1 MLKQC
6 WNHDLV
12 VSLIRSLKA
21 NFTAFINLEYYLMSF
36 DNNLHTFHI
45 PVMGLGYTIDSPVK
59 VAHYGISSVISL
71 VDDISMEKMREFYCK
86 KFNLPYHSISTKT
99 EDHRAKRITAY
110 LNTVLEI
117 VNHKFDNLKKSI
129 SHKEEELEKYI
140 RMLPDMSE
148 IKQKFNQ
155 MIHSGEMKQKLSDW
169 LSEHLVAGEIDVN
182 IMSKLDRDRFE
193 GGEKLPSIQSDAQ
206 TALRGF
212 ALSNLSSSLVL
223 SAGMNPRLYSYLEEF
238 EDFYPNAALELKKKV
253 ILKVS
258 DYRSAL
264 IQGRFLAKKGIWV
277 SEYRIESGL
286 NCGGHAFAT
295 DGFLMGP
302 VLEEFKN
309 NKEELIKTVHDV
321 YVKALDEKGKPVPEK
336 PFLMKI
342 TAQGGVGSNAEHEF
356 LLNYYQL
363 DSIGW
368 GTPFLLVPEAC
379 TVDEQTLDVL
389 CNAKEDDLYMSEV
402 SPLGVIFNNVRGTG
416 MDLKK
421 EAQNK
426 AGKYGFPCTKKYLAL
441 TPVFTE
447 EGTCTASVEY
457 QRKKIEELKEQNLN
471 EMEFEKQL
479 NKITDK
485 ACLCNGLTASTLM
498 ANDLDTKME
507 GTAVSICPGPNLAYF
522 SRIYSLNEMVDHI
535 YGRTNVMER
544 TDRPNLFVKEL
555 KMYIDY
561 LSGKFEEAM
570 KPIEGK
576 QKKHFELFHENLN
589 KGVAYYKEL
598 FVKYKTQLEDSTSKN
613 NLMTDLENLKLEL
626 ARLKTK
632 MV

>member
-1 MLKQC
+1 
-6 WNHDLV
+6 
-12 VSLIRSLKA
+12 
-21 NFTAFINLEYYLMSF
+21 MSF
-36 DNNLHTFHI
+36 QNNPHTFHI
-45 PVMGLGYTIDSPVK
+45 PVMGLGYTIDSPIK
-59 VAHYGISSVISL
+59 VAHYGISSAISL

-86 KFNLPYHSISTKT
+86 KFNLPFNSIPTKT

-110 LNTVLEI
+110 LNTVQEI
-117 VNHKFDNLKKSI
+117 VMHKFEDLKNSL
-129 SHKEEELEKYI
+129 SNTESELEKYI
-140 RMLPDMSE
+140 AMLPDMSE

-155 MIHSGEMKQKLSDW
+155 MINAGEMKQKLSDW
-169 LSEHLVAGEIDVN
+169 LKENLVAGEIDVN
-182 IMSKLDRDRFE
+182 IMSKLDRDRFD
-193 GGEKLPSIQSDAQ
+193 GAEKLPSIYSDAQ
-206 TALRGF
+206 SALRGF
-212 ALSNLSSSLVL
+212 ALSDLSSSLVL

-238 EDFYPNAALELKKKV
+238 EDFYPNAEMELKKKV

-277 SEYRIESGL
+277 SEYRVESGL

-302 VLEEFKN
+302 VLEEFRN
-309 NKEELIKTVHDV
+309 SKEQLISAVHEI
-321 YVKALDEKGKPVPEK
+321 YVKALAEKGNPFPEK
-336 PFLMKI
+336 PLLVKI
-342 TAQGGVGSNAEHEF
+342 TAQGGVGSNTEHEF

-368 GTPFLLVPEAC
+368 GTPFLLVPEAV
-379 TVDEQTLDVL
+379 TVDEQTLDIL
-389 CNAKEDDLYMSEV
+389 CKAKEEDLYMSEV

-441 TPVFTE
+441 TPFFTE
-447 EGTCTASVEY
+447 EGTCTASKEY
-457 QRKKIEELKEQNLN
+457 QKVKIQELREQNLG
-471 EMEFEKQL
+471 EIAFEKEL

-485 ACLCNGLTASTLM
+485 ACLCTGLTASTLM
-498 ANDLDTKME
+498 ANGLDIKME
-507 GTAVSICPGPNLAYF
+507 GPDVSICPGPNLAYY
-522 SRIYSLNEMVDHI
+522 SGTYSLKRMVDHI

-561 LSGKFEEAM
+561 LSTKIEETIS
-570 KPIEGK
+570 PISAR
-576 QKKHFELFHENLN
+576 QKKYLDTFHENLN
-589 KGVAYYKEL
+589 KGVEYYREL
-598 FVKYKTQLEDSTSKN
+598 FQVQKAELKDSTSQN
-613 NLMTDLENLKLEL
+613 NLMEDLEDMNMELTKLQAKL
-626 ARLKTK
+626 L
-632 MV
+632 

>member
-1 MLKQC
+1 
-6 WNHDLV
+6 
-12 VSLIRSLKA
+12 
-21 NFTAFINLEYYLMSF
+21 MSF
-36 DNNLHTFHI
+36 HNNPHTFHI
-45 PVMGLGYTIDSPVK
+45 PVMGLGYTIDSPIK
-59 VAHYGISSVISL
+59 IAHYGISSVISL

-86 KFNLPYHSISTKT
+86 KFNLPFQPIPPKA

-110 LNTVLEI
+110 LNTVQEI
-117 VNHKFDNLKKSI
+117 VSHKFENLKNSI
-129 SHKEEELEKYI
+129 SHKEEELQKYI
-140 RMLPDMSE
+140 DMLPDMSD
-148 IKQKFNQ
+148 IKLKFNQ
-155 MIHSGEMKQKLSDW
+155 MINAGEMKQKLSDW
-169 LSEHLVAGEIDVN
+169 LKDNLVAGEIDVN
-182 IMSKLDRDRFE
+182 IMSKLDRDRYE
-193 GGEKLPSIQSDAQ
+193 NGEKLPSIYSDAQ
-206 TALRGF
+206 SALRGF
-212 ALSNLSSSLVL
+212 ALSDLSSSIVL

-238 EDFYPNAALELKKKV
+238 EDFYPNAEMELKKKV

-258 DYRSAL
+258 DYRSAI

-277 SEYRIESGL
+277 SEYRVESGL

-309 NKEELIKTVHDV
+309 SKDQLIETVHDI
-321 YVKALDEKGKPVPEK
+321 YVKALAEKGKPVPEK
-336 PFLMKI
+336 PFYMKI
-342 TAQGGVGSNAEHEF
+342 TAQGGVGSNTEHDF

-368 GTPFLLVPEAC
+368 GTPFLLVPEAV
-379 TVDEQTLDVL
+379 TVDEQTLEIL

-426 AGKYGFPCTKKYLAL
+426 LGNYGFPCTKKYLAL

-447 EGTCTASVEY
+447 EGTCTASKEY
-457 QRKKIEELKEQNLN
+457 QRKKIQELKDQNLS
-471 EMEFEKQL
+471 EMEFEKVL
-479 NKITDK
+479 GKITDK

-498 ANDLDTKME
+498 ANGLDTKME

-522 SRIYSLNEMVDHI
+522 SSTYSLQKMVDHI
-535 YGRTNVMER
+535 YGRTNIMER

-561 LSGKFEEAM
+561 LGGKIEETV
-570 KPIEGK
+570 KPFSDK
-576 QKKHFELFHENLN
+576 QKKHFVTFQDNLN
-589 KGVAYYKEL
+589 KGVEYYKDL
-598 FVKYKTQLEDSTSKN
+598 FQKCKTQLEDSTSKN
-613 NLMTDLENLKLEL
+613 NLMQDLENMNSELENLK
-626 ARLKTK
+626 TK
-632 MV
+632 LL

>member
-1 MLKQC
+1 
-6 WNHDLV
+6 
-12 VSLIRSLKA
+12 
-21 NFTAFINLEYYLMSF
+21 MSF
-36 DNNLHTFHI
+36 HNNPHTFHI
-45 PVMGLGYTIDSPVK
+45 PVMGLGYTLDSPVK
-59 VAHYGISSVISL
+59 IAHYGISSVISL

-86 KFNLPYHSISTKT
+86 KFNLPFQPISPKA

-110 LNTVLEI
+110 LNTVQEI
-117 VNHKFDNLKKSI
+117 VTRKFENLKNSI
-129 SHKEEELEKYI
+129 SHTEEELQKYI
-140 RMLPDMSE
+140 DMLPDMSD
-148 IKQKFNQ
+148 IKLKFNQ
-155 MIHSGEMKQKLSDW
+155 MINTDEVKQKLSDW
-169 LSEHLVAGEIDVN
+169 LKENLVAGEIDVN

-193 GGEKLPSIQSDAQ
+193 GGERLPSVNSDAQ
-206 TALRGF
+206 SALRGF
-212 ALSNLSSSLVL
+212 ALSDLSSSLVL

-238 EDFYPNAALELKKKV
+238 EDFYPNAEMELKKKV

-277 SEYRIESGL
+277 SEYRVESGL

-302 VLEEFKN
+302 VLEEFKI
-309 NKEELIKTVHDV
+309 NKEQLIETVHDI
-321 YVKALDEKGKPVPEK
+321 YVKALIEKGRAVPEK
-336 PFLMKI
+336 PLYVKI
-342 TAQGGVGSNAEHEF
+342 TAQGGVGSNTEHEF

-368 GTPFLLVPEAC
+368 GTPFLLVPEAV
-379 TVDEQTLDVL
+379 TVDEQTLEVL
-389 CNAKEDDLYMSEV
+389 CNAKEEDLYMSEV

-441 TPVFTE
+441 TPFFTE
-447 EGTCTASVEY
+447 EGTCTASKEF
-457 QRKKIEELKEQNLN
+457 QRKKIQELKEQNLSD
-471 EMEFEKQL
+471 MEFEKVL
-479 NKITDK
+479 SKITDK

-498 ANDLDTKME
+498 ANGLDTTME

-522 SRIYSLNEMVDHI
+522 SSTYSLKKMVDHI

-555 KMYIDY
+555 RMYIDY
-561 LSGKFEEAM
+561 LGGKIEETV
-570 KPIEGK
+570 KPFSDK
-576 QKKHFELFHENLN
+576 QKKHFVTFQDNLN
-589 KGVAYYKEL
+589 KGVEYYKDL
-598 FVKYKTQLEDSTSKN
+598 FQKCKAQLDDSTSKN
-613 NLMTDLENLKLEL
+613 NLMDDLEKLNVEL
-626 ARLKTK
+626 ADLKTK
-632 MV
+632 LL

>member
-1 MLKQC
+1 
-6 WNHDLV
+6 
-12 VSLIRSLKA
+12 
-21 NFTAFINLEYYLMSF
+21 MSF
-36 DNNLHTFHI
+36 HNNPHTFHI
-45 PVMGLGYTIDSPVK
+45 PVMGLGYTIDSPIK

-86 KFNLPYHSISTKT
+86 KFNLPFQSIPTKT

-110 LNTVLEI
+110 LDTVQEI
-117 VNHKFDNLKKSI
+117 VMHKFEELKNSI
-129 SHKEEELEKYI
+129 AHTEEEVQKYI
-140 RMLPDMSE
+140 DMLPDMSE

-155 MIHSGEMKQKLSDW
+155 MVNTDQMKQKLTDW
-169 LSEHLVAGEIDVN
+169 LHENLVAGEIDVN
-182 IMSKLDRDRFE
+182 IMSKLDRDRYE
-193 GGEKLPSIQSDAQ
+193 NGEKLPSVYSDAQ
-206 TALRGF
+206 SALRGF
-212 ALSNLSSSLVL
+212 ALSSLSSSIVL

-238 EDFYPNAALELKKKV
+238 DDFFPNAEMELKKKV

-277 SEYRIESGL
+277 SEYRVESGL

-309 NKEELIKTVHDV
+309 NREQLIVAVHDI
-321 YVKALDEKGKPVPEK
+321 YVKALAEKGKPVPAE

-342 TAQGGVGSNAEHEF
+342 TAQGGVGSNTEHEF

-368 GTPFLLVPEAC
+368 GTPFLLVPEAS
-379 TVDEQTLDVL
+379 TVDEQTLEVL
-389 CNAKEDDLYMSEV
+389 CKAKEEDLYLSEI
-402 SPLGVIFNNVRGTG
+402 SPLGVLFNNVRGNG

-426 AGKYGFPCTKKYLAL
+426 EGKYGFPCTKKYLAL
-441 TPVFTE
+441 FPVFSE
-447 EGTCTASVEY
+447 EGTCTASKEY
-457 QRKKIEELKEQNLN
+457 QKKKIQELKEQNLN
-471 EMEFEKQL
+471 QMEFDKEL
-479 NKITDK
+479 HKITDK

-498 ANDLDTKME
+498 AHGLDTKME

-522 SRIYSLNEMVDHI
+522 SGTYSLKKMVDHI

-561 LSGKFEEAM
+561 LGNKIEETV
-570 KPIEGK
+570 KPVSDK
-576 QKKHFELFHENLN
+576 QRKHFETFQDNLN
-589 KGVAYYKEL
+589 KGVDYYKDL
-598 FVKYKTQLEDSTSKN
+598 FQKYKAQLEDSTSKN
-613 NLMTDLENLKLEL
+613 NLLQDLEKLKLEL
-626 ARLKTK
+626 ANLKAK
-632 MV
+632 LV

>member
-1 MLKQC
+1 
-6 WNHDLV
+6 
-12 VSLIRSLKA
+12 
-21 NFTAFINLEYYLMSF
+21 MSF
-36 DNNLHTFHI
+36 HNNPHTFHI
-45 PVMGLGYTIDSPVK
+45 PVMGLGYTIDSPIK
-59 VAHYGISSVISL
+59 IAHYGMSSVISL

-86 KFNLPYHSISTKT
+86 KFNLPFHPITPKA

-110 LNTVLEI
+110 LNTVQEI
-117 VNHKFDNLKKSI
+117 VSHKFENLKNSI
-129 SHKEEELEKYI
+129 SHTEEELQKYFD
-140 RMLPDMSE
+140 MLPDMSE
-148 IKQKFNQ
+148 LKLKFNQ
-155 MIHSGEMKQKLSDW
+155 MINTGEIKHKLSDW
-169 LSEHLVAGEIDVN
+169 LNDNLVAGEIDVN
-182 IMSKLDRDRFE
+182 IMSKLDRDQFD
-193 GGEKLPSIQSDAQ
+193 GGVKLPSIMSDAQ
-206 TALRGF
+206 SALRGF
-212 ALSNLSSSLVL
+212 ALSDLSSSIVL

-238 EDFYPNAALELKKKV
+238 EDFYPNAQLELKKKV

-302 VLEEFKN
+302 VLEEFKI
-309 NKEELIKTVHDV
+309 NKELLIETVHDI
-321 YVKALDEKGKPVPEK
+321 YVKALTEKGKSVPEK
-336 PFLMKI
+336 PFLVKI

-368 GTPFLLVPEAC
+368 GTPFLLVPEAV
-379 TVDEQTLDVL
+379 TVDEQTLEVL
-389 CNAKEDDLYMSEV
+389 CKAKEEDLYMSDV

-441 TPVFTE
+441 APVFTE
-447 EGTCTASVEY
+447 EGTCTASKEY
-457 QRKKIEELKEQNLN
+457 LRMKIQELKEQNLS
-471 EMEFEKQL
+471 EMEYEKVL
-479 NKITDK
+479 TKLTDK

-522 SRIYSLNEMVDHI
+522 SGTYSLKSMVDHI

-555 KMYIDY
+555 GMYIEY
-561 LSGKFEEAM
+561 LGGKIEETL
-570 KPIEGK
+570 KPISDK
-576 QKKHFELFHENLN
+576 QKKHFDTFQENLN
-589 KGVAYYKEL
+589 KGVEYYKEL
-598 FVKYKTQLEDSTSKN
+598 FQKYKAQVEDSTSKN
-613 NLMTDLENLKLEL
+613 NLMQDLENMKLEL
-626 ARLKTK
+626 LKLKAK

>member
-1 MLKQC
+1 
-6 WNHDLV
+6 
-12 VSLIRSLKA
+12 
-21 NFTAFINLEYYLMSF
+21 MSF
-36 DNNLHTFHI
+36 HNNPHTFHI
-45 PVMGLGYTIDSPVK
+45 PVMGLGYSIDSPVK
-59 VAHYGISSVISL
+59 VAHFGISSVISL

-86 KFNLPYHSISTKT
+86 KFNLPFQSIPTKT

-110 LNTVLEI
+110 LNTVQEI
-117 VNHKFDNLKKSI
+117 VKHKIENLKNSI
-129 SHKEEELEKYI
+129 SHTEEELKKYI
-140 RMLPDMSE
+140 DMLPEMSE
-148 IKQKFNQ
+148 IKLKFNQ
-155 MIHSGEMKQKLSDW
+155 MINTDEMKHKLSDW
-169 LSEHLVAGEIDVN
+169 LHENLVAGEIDVN
-182 IMSKLDRDRFE
+182 IMSKLDRDRYE
-193 GGEKLPSIQSDAQ
+193 NGEKLPSIHSDAQ
-206 TALRGF
+206 SALRGF
-212 ALSNLSSSLVL
+212 AMSDLSSSIVL

-238 EDFYPNAALELKKKV
+238 EDFYPNANLELKKKV

-309 NKEELIKTVHDV
+309 NKEQLIEAVHEI
-321 YVKALDEKGKPVPEK
+321 YIKALTEKGKPVPEK

-342 TAQGGVGSNAEHEF
+342 TAQGGVGSNTEHEF

-368 GTPFLLVPEAC
+368 GTPFLLVPEAT
-379 TVDEQTLDVL
+379 TVDEQTLEVL
-389 CNAKEDDLYMSEV
+389 CKAKEEDLYLSEI
-402 SPLGVIFNNVRGTG
+402 SPMGVLFNNVRGNS
-416 MDLKK
+416 MDIKK

-441 TPVFTE
+441 FPVFTE
-447 EGTCTASVEY
+447 EGTCTASKEY
-457 QRKKIEELKEQNLN
+457 QSKKIQELKEQNLN

-498 ANDLDTKME
+498 AHGLDTKME
-507 GTAVSICPGPNLAYF
+507 GNAVSICPGPNLAYF
-522 SRIYSLNEMVDHI
+522 SSTYSLKKMVDHI
-535 YGRTNVMER
+535 YGRTNVIER

-561 LSGKFEEAM
+561 LGNRIEETL
-570 KPIEGK
+570 KPVSDK
-576 QKKHFELFHENLN
+576 QKKHFETFQENLN
-589 KGVAYYKEL
+589 KGVDYYKDL
-598 FVKYKTQLEDSTSKN
+598 FQKYKTQLEDSTSKN
-613 NLMTDLENLKLEL
+613 NLMQDLDKLKTEL
-626 ARLKTK
+626 ASLKAK
-632 MV
+632 LI

>member
-1 MLKQC
+1 
-6 WNHDLV
+6 
-12 VSLIRSLKA
+12 
-21 NFTAFINLEYYLMSF
+21 MSF
-36 DNNLHTFHI
+36 HNNPHTFHI
-45 PVMGLGYTIDSPVK
+45 PVMGLGYSIDSPIK

-86 KFNLPYHSISTKT
+86 KFNLPFQSIPTKA

-110 LNTVLEI
+110 LNTVQEI
-117 VNHKFDNLKKSI
+117 VKHKFDDLKNSI
-129 SHKEEELEKYI
+129 SHTEEDLKKYI
-140 RMLPDMSE
+140 DMLPEMSE
-148 IKQKFNQ
+148 IKLKFNQ
-155 MIHSGEMKQKLSDW
+155 MINTDNLKHKFNEW
-169 LSEHLVAGEIDVN
+169 LHENLVAGEIDVN

-193 GGEKLPSIQSDAQ
+193 NGEKLPSIMSDAQ
-206 TALRGF
+206 SALRGF
-212 ALSNLSSSLVL
+212 ALSDLSSSIVL

-238 EDFYPNAALELKKKV
+238 EDFYPNSNLELKKKV

-258 DYRSAL
+258 DYRSAI

-302 VLEEFKN
+302 VLEEFRTS
-309 NKEELIKTVHDV
+309 KEQLIQAVHDI
-321 YVKALDEKGKPVPEK
+321 YIKALADKGKPVPEK
-336 PFLMKI
+336 PFLVKI
-342 TAQGGVGSNAEHEF
+342 TAQGGVGSNTEHEF
-356 LLNYYQL
+356 LMNYYQL

-368 GTPFLLVPEAC
+368 GTPFLLVPEA
-379 TVDEQTLDVL
+379 TSVDEQTLEVL
-389 CNAKEDDLYMSEV
+389 CKAKEEDLYMSEV

-426 AGKYGFPCTKKYLAL
+426 LGKYGFPCTKKYLAL
-441 TPVFTE
+441 MPVFTE
-447 EGTCTASVEY
+447 EGTCTASKEY
-457 QRKKIEELKEQNLN
+457 QHKKIQELKEQNLS
-471 EMEFEKQL
+471 EMEFEKEL
-479 NKITDK
+479 GKITDK

-498 ANDLDTKME
+498 ANGLDTKIE

-522 SRIYSLNEMVDHI
+522 SSTYSLKKMVDHI

-561 LSGKFEEAM
+561 LGGKIEETL
-570 KPIEGK
+570 KPFSDK
-576 QKKHFELFHENLN
+576 QKKHFETFQENLN
-589 KGVAYYKEL
+589 KGVDYYKEL
-598 FVKYKTQLEDSTSKN
+598 FQKYKTQLDDSTSKN
-613 NLMTDLENLKLEL
+613 NLMADLEKLKLEL
-626 ARLKTK
+626 ASLKAK
-632 MV
+632 ML

>member
-1 MLKQC
+1 
-6 WNHDLV
+6 
-12 VSLIRSLKA
+12 
-21 NFTAFINLEYYLMSF
+21 MSF
-36 DNNLHTFHI
+36 QNNPHTFHI
-45 PVMGLGYTIDSPVK
+45 PVLGLCYTVDTPIK

-71 VDDISMEKMREFYCK
+71 VDDITMEKMREFYCK
-86 KFNLPYHSISTKT
+86 KFNLPFQSIPAKT

-110 LNTVLEI
+110 LNTVQEI
-117 VNHKFDNLKKSI
+117 VKHKFENLKNSI
-129 SHKEEELEKYI
+129 SHTEEELKKYVD
-140 RMLPDMSE
+140 MLPEMSD
-148 IKQKFNQ
+148 IKLKFNQ
-155 MIHSGEMKQKLSDW
+155 MINTDEMRQKLSDW
-169 LSEHLVAGEIDVN
+169 LKENLVAGEIDVN
-182 IMSKLDRDRFE
+182 IMSKLDRDNFKD
-193 GGEKLPSIQSDAQ
+193 GEKLPSIYSDAQ
-206 TALRGF
+206 SSLRGF
-212 ALSNLSSSLVL
+212 ALSDLSSSLVL

-238 EDFYPNAALELKKKV
+238 EDFYPNAEMELKKKV

-277 SEYRIESGL
+277 SEYRVESGL

-295 DGFLMGP
+295 DGFLLGP
-302 VLEEFKN
+302 VLEEFKE
-309 NKEELIKTVHDV
+309 NKDQLIETVHDI
-321 YVKALDEKGKPVPEK
+321 YVKALAEKGKPVPEK
-336 PFLMKI
+336 PFLVKI
-342 TAQGGVGSNAEHEF
+342 TAQGGVGSNTEHQF

-368 GTPFLLVPEAC
+368 GTPFLLVPEAV

-389 CNAKEDDLYMSEV
+389 CKAKEEDLYMSNV

-426 AGKYGFPCTKKYLAL
+426 AGKYGFPCVKKYLAL

-447 EGTCTASVEY
+447 EGTCTASKEF
-457 QRKKIEELKEQNLN
+457 QRKKIQELKEQNLN
-471 EMEFEKQL
+471 EMDFDKEL

-498 ANDLDTKME
+498 AYGLDTKIE

-522 SRIYSLNEMVDHI
+522 SGTYSLKKMVDHI

-555 KMYIDY
+555 SMYIEY
-561 LSGKFEEAM
+561 LNGKLEETV
-570 KPIEGK
+570 KPFTDK
-576 QKKHFELFHENLN
+576 QKKHFVTFQDNLN
-589 KGVAYYKEL
+589 KGVEYYKDL
-598 FVKYKTQLEDSTSKN
+598 FQKCKTQLEDSTSKN
-613 NLMTDLENLKLEL
+613 NLMADLENMRLEL
-626 ARLKTK
+626 LNLKAK
-632 MV
+632 LA

>member
-1 MLKQC
+1 
-6 WNHDLV
+6 
-12 VSLIRSLKA
+12 
-21 NFTAFINLEYYLMSF
+21 MSF
-36 DNNLHTFHI
+36 HNNPHTFHI
-45 PVMGLGYTIDSPVK
+45 PVMGLGYTIDSPIK

-86 KFNLPYHSISTKT
+86 KFNLPFQSIPTKT

-110 LNTVLEI
+110 LDTVQEI
-117 VNHKFDNLKKSI
+117 VKHKFEELKNSI
-129 SHKEEELEKYI
+129 AHTEEEVQKYI
-140 RMLPDMSE
+140 DMLPDMSE
-148 IKQKFNQ
+148 IKRKFNQ
-155 MIHSGEMKQKLSDW
+155 MVNTDQMKQKLTDW
-169 LSEHLVAGEIDVN
+169 LHENLVAGEIDVN
-182 IMSKLDRDRFE
+182 IMSKLDRDRYE
-193 GGEKLPSIQSDAQ
+193 NGEKLPSVYSDAQ
-206 TALRGF
+206 SALRGF
-212 ALSNLSSSLVL
+212 ALSSLSSSIVL

-238 EDFYPNAALELKKKV
+238 DDFFPNAEMELKKKV

-277 SEYRIESGL
+277 SEYRVESGL

-309 NKEELIKTVHDV
+309 NREQLIEAVHDI
-321 YVKALDEKGKPVPEK
+321 YVKALAEKGKPVPAE

-342 TAQGGVGSNAEHEF
+342 TAQGGVGSNTEHEF

-368 GTPFLLVPEAC
+368 GTPFLLVPEAS
-379 TVDEQTLDVL
+379 TVDEQTLEVL
-389 CNAKEDDLYMSEV
+389 CKAKEEDLYLSEI
-402 SPLGVIFNNVRGTG
+402 SPLGVLFNNVRGNG

-426 AGKYGFPCTKKYLAL
+426 EGKYGFPCTKKYLAL
-441 TPVFTE
+441 FPVFSE
-447 EGTCTASVEY
+447 EGTCTASKEY
-457 QRKKIEELKEQNLN
+457 QKKKIQELKEQNLN
-471 EMEFEKQL
+471 QMEFDKEL
-479 NKITDK
+479 HKITDK

-498 ANDLDTKME
+498 AHGLDTKME

-522 SRIYSLNEMVDHI
+522 SGTYSLKKMVDHI

-561 LSGKFEEAM
+561 LGNKIEETV
-570 KPIEGK
+570 KPVSDK
-576 QKKHFELFHENLN
+576 QRKHFETFQDNLN
-589 KGVAYYKEL
+589 KGVDYYKDL
-598 FVKYKTQLEDSTSKN
+598 FQKYKAQLDDSTSKN
-613 NLMTDLENLKLEL
+613 NLLQDLEKLKLEL
-626 ARLKTK
+626 ANLKAK
-632 MV
+632 LV

>member
-1 MLKQC
+1 
-6 WNHDLV
+6 
-12 VSLIRSLKA
+12 
-21 NFTAFINLEYYLMSF
+21 MSF
-36 DNNLHTFHI
+36 HNNPHTFHI
-45 PVMGLGYTIDSPVK
+45 PVMGLGYSIDSPIK

-86 KFNLPYHSISTKT
+86 KFNLPFQSIPTKA

-110 LNTVLEI
+110 LNTVQEI
-117 VNHKFDNLKKSI
+117 VKHKFDNLKNSI
-129 SHKEEELEKYI
+129 SHTEEDLKKYI
-140 RMLPDMSE
+140 DMLPEMSE

-155 MIHSGEMKQKLSDW
+155 MINTDNLKHKFNEW
-169 LSEHLVAGEIDVN
+169 LHENLVAGEIDVN

-193 GGEKLPSIQSDAQ
+193 NGEKLPSIMSDAQ
-206 TALRGF
+206 SALRGF
-212 ALSNLSSSLVL
+212 ALSELSSSIVL

-238 EDFYPNAALELKKKV
+238 EDFYPNSDLELKKKV

-302 VLEEFKN
+302 VLEEFRTSKDQ
-309 NKEELIKTVHDV
+309 LIQAVHDI
-321 YVKALDEKGKPVPEK
+321 YIKALAEKGKPVPEK
-336 PFLMKI
+336 PFLVKI
-342 TAQGGVGSNAEHEF
+342 TAQGGVGSNTEHEF
-356 LLNYYQL
+356 LMNYYQL

-368 GTPFLLVPEAC
+368 GTPFLLVPEA
-379 TVDEQTLDVL
+379 TSVDEQTLEVL
-389 CNAKEDDLYMSEV
+389 CKAKEEDLYMSEV

-426 AGKYGFPCTKKYLAL
+426 LGKYGFPCTKKYLAL

-447 EGTCTASVEY
+447 EGTCTASKEY
-457 QRKKIEELKEQNLN
+457 QQKKIQELKDQNLG
-471 EMEFEKQL
+471 EMEFEKEL
-479 NKITDK
+479 GKLTDK

-498 ANDLDTKME
+498 ANGLDTKIE

-522 SRIYSLNEMVDHI
+522 SSTYSLKKMVDHI
-535 YGRTNVMER
+535 YGRTNVIER

-555 KMYIDY
+555 GMYIEY
-561 LSGKFEEAM
+561 LGGKIEETL
-570 KPIEGK
+570 KPISDK
-576 QKKHFELFHENLN
+576 QKKHFETFQENLN
-589 KGVAYYKEL
+589 KGVEYYKEL
-598 FVKYKTQLEDSTSKN
+598 FQKYKTQLDDSTSKN
-613 NLMTDLENLKLEL
+613 NLLADLENMKLEL
-626 ARLKTK
+626 MKLKAK
-632 MV
+632 ML